1 MNSTVKLDEMTDLKS
16 MGSMNVRSTG
26 KTLRSS
32 SRINTNVLI
41 GLKELSMNRVIFIAE
56 SF

>member
-16 MGSMNVRSTG
+16 MDCMNVRSTG